1 MRTQFQ
7 RIGKRCTIEFG
18 PNRMLTGGL
27 RFKFVGRWSERVQA
41 KPIDTTLYSFAD
53 CVPSPPDARSD
64 ERHLTLFRVGSLIID
79 DCREL
84 CLIKNV
90 SASGMMVRAY
100 SSIKEGGRVSVELK
114 QGQLVRGEVRW
125 VRGHNLG
132 IAFDERIDV
141 VELLSASMEGP
152 RPRMPRVEIA
162 CTASVRQGSAVSSI
176 KLHDISQ
183 GGLKA
188 EASRALDV
196 GEDVVVALPGL
207 APMHGIVR
215 WQDGAVHGISFNRL
229 LALSELVEWLHAQR
243 AATA

>member
-1 MRTQFQ
+1 VEAQ
-7 RIGKRCTIEFG
+7 
-18 PNRMLTGGL
+18 
-27 RFKFVGRWSERVQA
+27 
-41 KPIDTTLYSFAD
+41 PINTTLYSFAD
-53 CVPSPPDARSD
+53 GVPSPPDARAD
-64 ERHLTLFRVGSLIID
+64 ERHLTLFRVGALIVGD
-79 DCREL
+79 RREL

-100 SSIKEGGRVSVELK
+100 STMTEGRPVSVELK

-125 VRGHNLG
+125 VREHNVG
-132 IAFDERIDV
+132 IAFHDRIDV

-162 CTASVRQGSAVSSI
+162 CTATVRQGSNAANL

-188 EASRALDV
+188 ESTRALDV
-196 GEDVVVALPGL
+196 GDDVVVSLPGL
-207 APMHGIVR
+207 APVQGIVR

-243 AATA
+243 AAIAD